1 MFFTQEDFRKIQ
13 EWLQR
18 NSVKDSEFQEAH
30 SPLSGR
36 EEITVIQDNQNKKM
50 NIKNFIEQL
59 HLLGVYDF
67 LNVSDFTDTYNITL
81 DEAIALVPS
90 KARRPGQV
98 ISFKSPEGK
107 WEIYQFT
114 GETNQWNIS
123 DLWSDI
129 GTFEVE
135 EGSITLDKLSQE
147 VKDVINAGG
156 SGIGEILDGSINEAK
171 LANNAVSSNKIQ
183 DGAITPSKLNSY
195 INGALNKIPYST
207 DNLPEGDTNKYL
219 TDARVLDIVNPLIQ
233 EIKEYNEFTY
243 VGSTGPNSIYLKNT
257 IEDAPSVYKIPSRYP
272 TDLEIVYHNGTGL
285 ENVLK
290 GKRAFIAYSRST
302 LAIAISKGSTAHGTV
317 QWWVVFPDSEK
328 YNKYEGE
335 YGDYSN
341 AQVRADRL
349 FINKSDGELYRYNS
363 VTNEFKAI

>member
-81 DEAIALVPS
+81 DEAIALVPG

-98 ISFKSPEGK
+98 ISFKSEEGK

-114 GETNQWNIS
+114 GEVNQWNIT

-135 EGSITLDKLSQE
+135 DHSITLDKLSQE
-147 VKDVINAGG
+147 VVDAINAGG
-156 SGIGEILDGSINEAK
+156 SGTGEILPESIDATKLTKDSVTTEKIRNEA
-171 LANNAVSSNKIQ
+171 VSF
-183 DGAITPSKLNSY
+183 DKLNSY
-195 INGALNKIPYST
+195 LKTAINKIPYST
-207 DNLPEGDTNKYL
+207 DNLPEGENNKYF
-219 TDARVLDIVNPLIQ
+219 TEKRVLDIMSPLSH
-233 EIKEYNEFTY
+233 EIKEYEEFNY
-243 VGSTGPNSIYLKNT
+243 SGNTGADGAYLKSGVGD
-257 IEDAPSVYKIPSRYP
+257 IQSVYSIPSKYP
-272 TDLEIVYHNGTGL
+272 SDLKIVFHNGVGL
-285 ENVLK
+285 EKILSNK
-290 GKRAFIAYSRST
+290 KAFIAYSPSQLG
-302 LAIAISKGSTAHGTV
+302 LASMPNGSGYGSV
-317 QWWVVFPDSEK
+317 QWWVVFPESEK

-335 YGDYSN
+335 YPIYTS
-341 AQVRADRL
+341 AQARADRL
-349 FINKSDGELYRYNS
+349 FINKTNGELYRYNS